1 MTMDR
6 RVTVST
12 GSRLHFGLLTH
23 RPKSGREFG
32 GVGVMIDSP
41 GWTISASVNNAVSDS
56 DSDRIV
62 VADSAAAACP
72 ETESRVAR
80 IVERFRQVPDSKIPP
95 LKIGVNSA
103 IPSHRGLGSGTQ
115 LALATARAINDCLE
129 LGPASATELA
139 ELTGR
144 GLRSAVGT
152 WGFESGG
159 LIVDGG
165 KLESDSVGSMAARLE
180 FPADWRFLLI
190 FPQNFSGLSGDEE
203 VSAFRELPGMP
214 QKTTDALCRLTVMEI
229 LPAIQNQNFQ
239 RAAAALAEYGNLAGE
254 YFAPAQGGVFIDP
267 RMQKFS
273 RLLAENEIQG
283 FAQTSWGPTC
293 AALCRD
299 DEMASQAIEVIQ
311 SSTEA
316 SRYQF
321 AIAHPLNRGATVET
335 NESSTNC

>member
-41 GWTISASVNNAVSDS
+41 GWTISASVRNTVAGSH
-56 DSDRIV
+56 SDRIV
-62 VADSAAAACP
+62 VSDSAAATCP
-72 ETESRVAR
+72 ETESRVSR
-80 IVERFRQVPDSKIPP
+80 IVERFRQIPDANFPSLEIS
-95 LKIGVNSA
+95 VDSA

-180 FPADWRFLLI
+180 FPSDWRFLLI

-203 VSAFRELPGMP
+203 VTAFRELPGMP
-214 QKTTDALCRLTVMEI
+214 QKTTDALCRLTMMEI

-239 RAAAALAEYGNLAGE
+239 RAATALAEYGYLAGE

-267 RMQKFS
+267 RMQEFS
-273 RLLAENEIQG
+273 RLLAENGIEG

-293 AALCRD
+293 AALCQD
-299 DEMASQAIEVIQ
+299 DDMASKAATLIQ
-311 SSTEA
+311 SLSG
-316 SRYQF
+316 SGDYKC
-321 AIAHPLNRGATVET
+321 AIARPLNVGATVEIT
-335 NESSTNC
+335 NSSSI

>member
-1 MTMDR
+1 MSKLR

-23 RPKSGREFG
+23 RPNSGREFG

-41 GWTISASVNNAVSDS
+41 GWTITAAVANDDSNA

-62 VADSAAAACP
+62 VADSAATACP
-72 ETESRVAR
+72 ETEARVVR
-80 IVERFRQVPDSKIPP
+80 IVERFRQIPDANVPA
-95 LKIGVNSA
+95 LNVNVTSA

-115 LALATARAINDCLE
+115 LALATARAINDCL
-129 LGPASATELA
+129 GRGRTSASELA

-165 KLESDSVGSMAARLE
+165 KLGSESVGSMAARQE
-180 FPADWRFLLI
+180 FPSDWRFLLI
-190 FPQNFSGLSGDEE
+190 SPQSFNGLSGDDE
-203 VSAFRELPGMP
+203 VTAFRELPGMP
-214 QKTTDALCRLTVMEI
+214 QETTGALSRLIVMEI
-229 LPAIQNQNFQ
+229 LPAVQNLNFN
-239 RAAAALAEYGNLAGE
+239 RAAAGLGEYGNLAGE

-267 RMQKFS
+267 RMRDFS
-273 RLLAENEIQG
+273 RLLAEHGIEG

-293 AALCRD
+293 AALCRND
-299 DEMASQAIEVIQ
+299 NMANQAADVIQ
-311 SSTEA
+311 SLSG
-316 SRYQF
+316 SGDYQCT
-321 AIAHPLNRGATVET
+321 IARPLNSGATIEVAEAFDA
-335 NESSTNC
+335 

>member
-1 MTMDR
+1 MSKRR

-23 RPKSGREFG
+23 RPNSGREFG

-41 GWTISASVNNAVSDS
+41 GWMITASVASDDSNA

-62 VADSAAAACP
+62 VADSAAVVCP
-72 ETESRVAR
+72 ESEARVVR
-80 IVERFRQVPDSKIPP
+80 IVERFRQLPDTNVPA
-95 LKIGVNSA
+95 LKISVASA

-115 LALATARAINDCLE
+115 LALATARAINDCLDLE
-129 LGPASATELA
+129 QTSASELA

-165 KLESDSVGSMAARLE
+165 KLESESVGSMAVRLE
-180 FPADWRFLLI
+180 FPTDWRFLLI
-190 FPQNFSGLSGDEE
+190 SPQSFSGLSGDDE
-203 VSAFRELPGMP
+203 VTAFRELPGML
-214 QKTTDALCRLTVMEI
+214 QETTGALSRLIVMEI
-229 LPAIQNQNFQ
+229 LPAVQNQDFN
-239 RAAAALAEYGNLAGE
+239 RAATALGEYGNLAGE

-267 RMQKFS
+267 RMRDFS
-273 RLLAENEIQG
+273 RLLAEHGIEG

-299 DEMASQAIEVIQ
+299 DDMANRAIELIQ
-311 SSTEA
+311 SLSG
-316 SRYQF
+316 SGDYQCAF
-321 AIAHPLNRGATVET
+321 ARPLNTGATIEVAET
-335 NESSTNC
+335 FDA